1 MGSSHHH
8 HHHSSGLVPRG
19 SHMVKVGYIQ
29 MEPKILELDKN
40 YSKAEK
46 LIKEASKEGAKLVVL
61 PELFDTGY
69 NFESREEVFDVAQ
82 QIPEGETTTFL
93 MELARE
99 LGLYIVAGTAEK
111 SGNYLYNSAVVVG
124 PRGYIGKYR
133 KIHLFYREKVFFE
146 PGDLGFKVF
155 DIGFAKVGVM
165 IAFDWFFPESARTL
179 ALKGAEIIAHPA
191 NLVMPYAPRAMPIR
205 ALENRVYTIT
215 ADRVGEERGL
225 KFIGKSLIASP
236 KAEVLSIASETEEE
250 IGVVEIDLNLARNK
264 RLNDMNDIFKD
275 RREEYYFR

>member
-1 MGSSHHH
+1 
-8 HHHSSGLVPRG
+8 
-19 SHMVKVGYIQ
+19 
-29 MEPKILELDKN
+29 
-40 YSKAEK
+40 
-46 LIKEASKEGAKLVVL
+46 
-61 PELFDTGY
+61 
-69 NFESREEVFDVAQ
+69 
-82 QIPEGETTTFL
+82 
-93 MELARE
+93 
-99 LGLYIVAGTAEK
+99 
-111 SGNYLYNSAVVVG
+111 
-124 PRGYIGKYR
+124 
-133 KIHLFYREKVFFE
+133 
-146 PGDLGFKVF
+146 
-155 DIGFAKVGVM
+155 M
-165 IAFDWFFPESARTL
+165 ICFDWFFPESARTL

>member
-1 MGSSHHH
+1 
-8 HHHSSGLVPRG
+8 
-19 SHMVKVGYIQ
+19 MVKVGYIQ

-165 IAFDWFFPESARTL
+165 ICFDWFFPESARTL

>member
-1 MGSSHHH
+1 
-8 HHHSSGLVPRG
+8 
-19 SHMVKVGYIQ
+19 MVKVGYIQ

-124 PRGYIGKYR
+124 PRDTLESIEKYT
-133 KIHLFYREKVFFE
+133 YSTEKRSF
-146 PGDLGFKVF
+146 L
-155 DIGFAKVGVM
+155 
-165 IAFDWFFPESARTL
+165 
-179 ALKGAEIIAHPA
+179 
-191 NLVMPYAPRAMPIR
+191 
-205 ALENRVYTIT
+205 
-215 ADRVGEERGL
+215 
-225 KFIGKSLIASP
+225 SP
-236 KAEVLSIASETEEE
+236 VI
-250 IGVVEIDLNLARNK
+250 
-264 RLNDMNDIFKD
+264 
-275 RREEYYFR
+275 